1 MSCLLSWLTNLT
13 GGSGPHQAPRYL
25 RNHMAY
31 YEFKYGYR
39 TRTEARAI
47 LEADNLEQAED
58 MLHESFNTPDDL
70 LLFDTID
77 QDVELMDGGMVITEH
92 IDKPKELKRDS
103 QIYNEENI
111 NTLTDEVLSRL
122 DDSSLLELAGEAV
135 VNNYREYSDLF
146 FEEWEEFEMDKR
158 PKLKDNDRRIH
169 NKH

>member
-1 MSCLLSWLTNLT
+1 
-13 GGSGPHQAPRYL
+13 
-25 RNHMAY
+25 MAY

-135 VNNYREYSDLF
+135 VNNYRKQKDLF
-146 FEEWEEFEMDKR
+146 YQEWEEFKKETEGR
-158 PKLKDNDRRIH
+158 
-169 NKH
+169 